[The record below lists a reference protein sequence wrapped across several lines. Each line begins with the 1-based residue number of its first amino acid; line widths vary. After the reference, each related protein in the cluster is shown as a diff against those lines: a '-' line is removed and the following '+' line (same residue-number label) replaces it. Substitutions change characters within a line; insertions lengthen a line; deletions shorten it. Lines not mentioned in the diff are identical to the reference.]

1 MVVFCGFLAYNKP
14 MISSFFNTFLYEP
27 LYNGLLFLVA
37 ILPGADLGIAVI
49 ILTLLVK
56 FALLPLAHKTA
67 KTQVK
72 MKELDPHI
80 KAIKEKHKSNKQEQ
94 AKQMMD
100 LYGKHGVSPFSGIV
114 AIFIQLPII
123 IALYWV
129 FFKGL
134 KVDPALLAATAHFA
148 GDLPSSLLNHDILYS
163 FVHLPEIIKVKFL
176 GLVDL
181 TGKSIILA
189 LIAGISQY
197 IQIHLSMP
205 KKAGDGFLPKST
217 GSLKDDLAQ
226 NMSFQMRYILPV
238 FVGIFAYNI
247 SAAVALYWA
256 TSNIFAIVHE
266 MIVRRR
272 SGDVIG
278 KTATTT
284 EAAL

>member
-1 MVVFCGFLAYNKP
+1 MLSYL
-14 MISSFFNTFLYEP
+14 FNTFLYEP

-100 LYGKHGVSPFSGIV
+100 LYGKHGVSPFSGII

-134 KVDPALLAATAHFA
+134 KVDPALLAAIDHLA
-148 GDLPSSLLNHDILYS
+148 GNLPSSLLNHDILYS
-163 FVHLPEIIKVKFL
+163 FVHLPESIKVEFL

-181 TGKSIILA
+181 TGKSIVLA

-197 IQIHLSMP
+197 VQINLSMP
-205 KKAGDGFLPKST
+205 KKPEKDFCQRVQARSKMTLPK
-217 GSLKDDLAQ
+217 
-226 NMSFQMRYILPV
+226 IWV
-238 FVGIFAYNI
+238 FKCATFYPYL
-247 SAAVALYWA
+247 SAFLHTAFPRQW
-256 TSNIFAIVHE
+256 
-266 MIVRRR
+266 R
-272 SGDVIG
+272 SIG
-278 KTATTT
+278 Q
-284 EAAL
+284 

>member
-1 MVVFCGFLAYNKP
+1 MLSYL
-14 MISSFFNTFLYEP
+14 FNTFLYEP

-100 LYGKHGVSPFSGIV
+100 LYGKHGVSPFSGII

-134 KVDPALLAATAHFA
+134 KVDPALLAAIDHLA
-148 GDLPSSLLNHDILYS
+148 GNLPSSLLNHDILYS
-163 FVHLPEIIKVKFL
+163 FVHLPESIKVEFL

-181 TGKSIILA
+181 TGKSIVLA

-197 IQIHLSMP
+197 VQINLSMP
-205 KKAGDGFLPKST
+205 KKAGEGFLPKST

-226 NMSFQMRYILPV
+226 NMGFQMRYILPV
-238 FVGIFAYNI
+238 FVGIFAYSI

-256 TSNIFAIVHE
+256 VSNIFAIVHE
-266 MIVRRR
+266 VIVRKKNVK
-272 SGDVIG
+272 SGEKEG
-278 KTATTT
+278 NT
-284 EAAL
+284 ESAAIAKNG

>member
-1 MVVFCGFLAYNKP
+1 MLSYL
-14 MISSFFNTFLYEP
+14 FNTFLYEP

-100 LYGKHGVSPFSGIV
+100 LYGKHGVSPFSGII

-134 KVDPALLAATAHFA
+134 KVDPALLAAIDHLA
-148 GDLPSSLLNHDILYS
+148 GNLPSSLLNHDILYS
-163 FVHLPEIIKVKFL
+163 FVHLPESIKVEFL
-176 GLVDL
+176 GLIDL
-181 TGKSIILA
+181 TGKSIVLA

-197 IQIHLSMP
+197 VQINLSMP
-205 KKAGDGFLPKST
+205 KKAGEGFLPKST

-226 NMSFQMRYILPV
+226 NMGFQMRYILPV
-238 FVGIFAYNI
+238 FVGIFAYSI

-256 TSNIFAIVHE
+256 VSNIFAIVHE
-266 MIVRRR
+266 VIVRKKNVK
-272 SGDVIG
+272 SGEKEG
-278 KTATTT
+278 NT
-284 EAAL
+284 ESAAIAKNG